1 MKKTFTD
8 QLGNQITIPYP
19 PSRIIS
25 LVPSQTELLATLG
38 LDHEVVGIT
47 RFCRH
52 PDAWLASK
60 TSVGG
65 TKTTDLEAI
74 DRLKPDLILANKEEN
89 DRATIESL
97 QQRYPVW
104 ISDIVTLQDALNMMT
119 SVGSLT
125 GKEAEA
131 LQLTNTLATSFEHV
145 KKEHD
150 RQTGSV
156 LYLIWRK
163 PWMGA
168 AANTFIHS
176 MLETFGWRN
185 ALESF
190 DRYPELS
197 SAQIQS
203 LEPDFIFL
211 SSEPYPFREKHIAE
225 LAEISPQ
232 SHILL
237 VDGEIF
243 SWYGSR
249 LLEAP
254 AYGKM
259 LLATMQ

>member
-8 QLGNQITIPYP
+8 QLGSQITIPYP

-52 PDAWLASK
+52 PDAWRASK

-74 DRLKPDLILANKEEN
+74 DRLKPDLILSNKEEN
-89 DRATIESL
+89 DKATIESL

-131 LQLTNTLATSFEHV
+131 LQL
-145 KKEHD
+145 
-150 RQTGSV
+150 
-156 LYLIWRK
+156 
-163 PWMGA
+163 
-168 AANTFIHS
+168 
-176 MLETFGWRN
+176 
-185 ALESF
+185 
-190 DRYPELS
+190 
-197 SAQIQS
+197 
-203 LEPDFIFL
+203 
-211 SSEPYPFREKHIAE
+211 
-225 LAEISPQ
+225 
-232 SHILL
+232 
-237 VDGEIF
+237 
-243 SWYGSR
+243 
-249 LLEAP
+249 
-254 AYGKM
+254 
-259 LLATMQ
+259 